1 MLYIQQNRVEMLA
14 RKLITYHDLR
24 LSLCIHMGLPS
35 VARLQREEV
44 SRAKKEARGTG
55 KISTGFYEALHP
67 LLNFANVFD
76 HADHTAKAH
85 KSTGSTASFEIHGK
99 YNTNL
104 IDFIDNG
111 APFDTSG
118 AHIPHSNGTCIRS
131 SSQWQW
137 HFRSSCQSCFRCVF
151 AIKFYLEIPNPIHR
165 QWRPFHITHS
175 QR

>member
-1 MLYIQQNRVEMLA
+1 
-14 RKLITYHDLR
+14 
-24 LSLCIHMGLPS
+24 
-35 VARLQREEV
+35 
-44 SRAKKEARGTG
+44 
-55 KISTGFYEALHP
+55 
-67 LLNFANVFD
+67 LNFANIFD

-99 YNTNL
+99 CNTNL

-137 HFRSSCQSCFRCVF
+137 HFIRVPGVVAVVF
-151 AIKFYLEIPNPIHR
+151 VIKFDFENTTLKFQIQSIDNIP
-165 QWRPFHITHS
+165 HS
-175 QR
+175 QK